1 MQFMLPVTLHDYNG
15 KSFNAEMGPFEHS
28 AEREFALTVNKKAIQ
43 DCDDIKSLK
52 EVAVNLLVGWSGMQ
66 TASQALILENI
77 QLRQA
82 LAQRDVDLE
91 AADAIVA
98 EAAEMVEKRY
108 EEIDEQYEKK
118 SWRAMWG
125 LWPWR
130 KSTGK

>member
-1 MQFMLPVTLHDYNG
+1 MLFYFCFF
-15 KSFNAEMGPFEHS
+15 KWIS
-28 AEREFALTVNKKAIQ
+28 K
-43 DCDDIKSLK
+43 DIKSLK

-108 EEIDEQYEKK
+108 EEIDKQYEKK